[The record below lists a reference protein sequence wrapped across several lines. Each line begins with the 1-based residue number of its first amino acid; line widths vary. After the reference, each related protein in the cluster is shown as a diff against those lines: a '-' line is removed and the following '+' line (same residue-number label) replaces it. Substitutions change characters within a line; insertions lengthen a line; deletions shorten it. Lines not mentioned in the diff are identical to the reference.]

1 MKTKT
6 ATITILVD
14 NRGALGLVTEHGL
27 SLHIRT
33 AGQTVL
39 FDTGQ
44 SDACVNNSR
53 SLGLDLSQ
61 LDAIVLSHGHYDH
74 TGGLCAVLGLA
85 RRAELYCHPAAVSPR
100 YAVRDHQPK
109 PLHMPRPSM
118 AALDRLPEERLHWVQ
133 QSLRLAGTIGLSGP
147 IPRQTVYEDTGGP
160 FFLDTGGH
168 RPDPI
173 DDDLALWIDTPT
185 GLVVC
190 VGCAHAGLVN
200 TLVQV
205 QRLNGGRRVRAVI
218 GGFHLLSADE
228 RRIKATIDALQA
240 LAFDEIVPCHCT
252 GEAATRALVAA
263 FGERCRPGAAGMR
276 CTY

>member
-44 SDACVNNSR
+44 SDACTNNNR

-74 TGGLCAVLGLA
+74 TGGLCSVLGLA
-85 RRAELYCHPAAVSPR
+85 RRAELFCHPAAVSPR

-133 QSLRLAGTIGLSGP
+133 QSMRLAGTIGLSGP

-200 TLVQV
+200 TLLHV
-205 QRLNGGRRVRAVI
+205 QRLNGGRRARAVI

-252 GEAATRALVAA
+252 GEAAVEALVAA

>member
-85 RRAELYCHPAAVSPR
+85 RRAELFCHPAAVSPR
-100 YAVRDHQPK
+100 YAVRNHQPK

-133 QSLRLAGTIGLSGP
+133 QSMRLAGTIGLSGP

-200 TLVQV
+200 TLLHV

-252 GEAATRALVAA
+252 GEAAVEALVAA

>member
-14 NRGALGLVTEHGL
+14 NRGAPGLVTEHGL

-100 YAVRDHQPK
+100 YG
-109 PLHMPRPSM
+109 S
-118 AALDRLPEERLHWVQ
+118 
-133 QSLRLAGTIGLSGP
+133 
-147 IPRQTVYEDTGGP
+147 
-160 FFLDTGGH
+160 
-168 RPDPI
+168 
-173 DDDLALWIDTPT
+173 
-185 GLVVC
+185 
-190 VGCAHAGLVN
+190 
-200 TLVQV
+200 
-205 QRLNGGRRVRAVI
+205 
-218 GGFHLLSADE
+218 
-228 RRIKATIDALQA
+228 ATISPNHCICPARPWLRSTGYRRSG
-240 LAFDEIVPCHCT
+240 FIGCSSPC
-252 GEAATRALVAA
+252 GLPAPSA
-263 FGERCRPGAAGMR
+263 
-276 CTY
+276 

>member
-14 NRGALGLVTEHGL
+14 NRGAPGLVTEHGL

-39 FDTGQ
+39 LDTGQ
-44 SDACVNNSR
+44 SDACTINSR
-53 SLGLDLSQ
+53 SLGLDLSE

-74 TGGLCAVLGLA
+74 TGGLCSVLGLA
-85 RRAELYCHPAAVSPR
+85 RRAEMYCHPAAVSPR

-133 QSLRLAGTIGLSGP
+133 QSMRLAGTIGLSGP

-200 TLVQV
+200 TLLHV

-252 GEAATRALVAA
+252 GEAAVEALVAA

>member
-14 NRGALGLVTEHGL
+14 NRGAPGLVTEHGL

-33 AGQTVL
+33 AGQNVL

-44 SDACVNNSR
+44 SEACTNNSR
-53 SLGLDLSQ
+53 ALSLDLSE

-74 TGGLCAVLGLA
+74 TGGLCSVLGLA
-85 RRAELYCHPAAVSPR
+85 RRAELFCHPAAVSPR
-100 YAVRDHQPK
+100 YAVRNHQPK

-133 QSLRLAGTIGLSGP
+133 QSMRLAGTIGLSGP

-200 TLVQV
+200 TLLHV
-205 QRLNGGRRVRAVI
+205 QRLNGGRRARAVI

-228 RRIKATIDALQA
+228 QRIKATIDALQA

-252 GEAATRALVAA
+252 GEAAVKALAAA

>member
-44 SDACVNNSR
+44 SDACTNNNR

-200 TLVQV
+200 TLLHV

-252 GEAATRALVAA
+252 SEAATRALVAA

>member
-252 GEAATRALVAA
+252 GEAAVEALVAA

>member
-14 NRGALGLVTEHGL
+14 NRGAPGLVTEHGL

-44 SDACVNNSR
+44 SDACVNNNR

-85 RRAELYCHPAAVSPR
+85 RRAELFCHPAAVSPR

-133 QSLRLAGTIGLSGP
+133 QSMRLAGTIGLSGP

-200 TLVQV
+200 TLLHV

>member
-1 MKTKT
+1 MSTET
-6 ATITILVD
+6 TVITILVD
-14 NRGALGLVTEHGL
+14 NRGAPGLVTEHGL

-33 AGQTVL
+33 AGHNLL

-44 SDACVNNSR
+44 SDACTINSR
-53 SLGLDLSQ
+53 ILGLDLGEI
-61 LDAIVLSHGHYDH
+61 DAIVLSHGHYDH
-74 TGGLCAVLGLA
+74 TGGLAQVLGLA
-85 RRAELYCHPAAVSPR
+85 RRAEMYCHPAAVSPR

-133 QSLRLAGTIGLSGP
+133 QSMQLAATIGLSGP
-147 IPRQTVYEDTGGP
+147 IPRQTACEDTGGP

-205 QRLNGGRRVRAVI
+205 QRLTGGRPIRAVI
-218 GGFHLLSADE
+218 GGFHLQKPKPSQLE
-228 RRIKATIDALQA
+228 GTLQYFSQLKPTSLHA
-240 LAFDEIVPCHCT
+240 CHCT
-252 GEAATRALVAA
+252 DLQSKIRLAAVAPIEEV
-263 FGERCRPGAAGMR
+263 GTGLTL
-276 CTY
+276 TYP